1 MSSCPPE
8 LIFIL
13 PSHSKLASRCPAGDY
28 IFPWL
33 LSPCIWVWQCD
44 KLLSRDWVAKGCV
57 SLPGEV
63 SENCW
68 CLIHAFFPLLPLNE
82 DNSKAQELWSLKVER
97 TRSLNH
103 YVEKTNSQPWNS
115 SLVCFVEISSIC
127 VCFYQCEVLFVP
139 AGSTNPNEPRLMR
152 AKGTCVKTELRLWKL
167 SLVLHARSVS
177 FCIQCRKMNL
187 SL

>member
-1 MSSCPPE
+1 MPSWRLHFPMTPFPLYLGLTMWQVIVQRLGGKGMCVTSRRGFWE
-8 LIFIL
+8 LL
-13 PSHSKLASRCPAGDY
+13 VPY
-28 IFPWL
+28 
-33 LSPCIWVWQCD
+33 PC
-44 KLLSRDWVAKGCV
+44 
-57 SLPGEV
+57 
-63 SENCW
+63 
-68 CLIHAFFPLLPLNE
+68 FPLLPLNE
-82 DNSKAQELWSLKVER
+82 DNSKARELWSLKVER